1 MSEEG
6 ESPGDGGDIIATLL
20 DEFELASSQHAKA
33 IIVKEKLVPCFANK
47 GTQAQT

>member
-1 MSEEG
+1 MSAEG
-6 ESPGDGGDIIATLL
+6 ESPGVGGDRIATLL
-20 DEFELASSQHAKA
+20 DEFELAPSQHAKA